1 MISHLWIFLY
11 GTFVSQPSVLIDLS
25 CFGCDQMNFL
35 PDELQY
41 VLPELERRRIR
52 GVHAGLLLLFT
63 RVTCLSHVISGHV
76 TRISLCSP
84 RTFAILLR
92 GGRGNGGICGIS
104 GSVLDERNKFVGHSL
119 LSGRNVRWPRRML
132 PLVSQGEY
140 VDETDRRT
148 DERRAVTLRFPM
160 WTRPVL
166 DVHKVSALGSRV
178 GRTPAREEWMNE
190 RTPHDATLQRNAPGV
205 NGPSIAD
212 TVSQQ
217 NVHDH
222 RICSCFCG
230 LVCVFVSLLLRDKLL
245 YNMRATVV
253 I

>member
-1 MISHLWIFLY
+1 
-11 GTFVSQPSVLIDLS
+11 
-25 CFGCDQMNFL
+25 MNFL

-92 GGRGNGGICGIS
+92 GGRGNGRICGIS

-119 LSGRNVRWPRRML
+119 FSGRNVRWPRRML

-166 DVHKVSALGSRV
+166 DVHKVSALGVQSRPNP
-178 GRTPAREEWMNE
+178 RPRRMNE
-190 RTPHDATLQRNAPGV
+190 RTNATRCHTATQRTRCKWTFNRRHRLTAER
-205 NGPSIAD
+205 SR
-212 TVSQQ
+212 SQ
-217 NVHDH
+217 NLFVFLWFGL
-222 RICSCFCG
+222 CF
-230 LVCVFVSLLLRDKLL
+230 R
-245 YNMRATVV
+245 VV
-253 I
+253 VTPR